1 MADLRRCLGATNLG
15 QPQSRAVVCPGSL
28 GGGVLPAHVAGFK
41 SVVDPP
47 AQAAIHAVS
56 LAMAAVF
63 GNSIY
68 FTNRARSAE
77 LDRAGGALSREP
89 VRARFCRATF
99 PAALVGQRC

>member
-28 GGGVLPAHVAGFK
+28 GGGVLPADVAGFK
-41 SVVDPP
+41 SVVDPA
-47 AQAAIHAVS
+47 AQAASLAVS

-68 FTNRARSAE
+68 FTNRARTAE
-77 LDRAGGALSREP
+77 LDRAGGALSRVS
-89 VRARFCRATF
+89 VRARFFGSRF
-99 PAALVGQRC
+99 PAARVEQ